1 MDRILDTINE
11 DDTDL
16 NTSSSETTGD
26 YLPSV
31 TPKQRSFAD
40 TVQTQNR
47 DKKALREKILRD
59 KIAKLQEELY
69 DTEQALDYNASDPY
83 AGRNPPI

>member
-26 YLPSV
+26 NIPTV

-40 TVQTQNR
+40 TVHKQNR
-47 DKKALREKILRD
+47 DNKALREKILRD
-59 KIAKLQEELY
+59 KIATLQE
-69 DTEQALDYNASDPY
+69 DTHH
-83 AGRNPPI
+83 GRYYRVLHSLVPV

>member
-11 DDTDL
+11 DETDL

-26 YLPSV
+26 YLPTV

-40 TVQTQNR
+40 TVPVHKQNR
-47 DKKALREKILRD
+47 DNKALREKILRD

-69 DTEQALDYNASDPY
+69 DTEQALCQNIGAT
-83 AGRNPPI
+83 G